1 MADVHWPAFIG
12 TEFTKTL
19 TSYTS
24 KAEYDANPSTATTVD
39 YTGWSG
45 SMVVRRRVG
54 DGTAVAT
61 LSTAGTGMTLG
72 GTAGT
77 VALVMDD
84 SVTVL
89 ISVGIYVFDII
100 LTDTSSN
107 KQPPLIDGEF
117 EFQRTSTLS

>member
-24 KAEYDANPSTATTVD
+24 QAEYNADPSTATTVD
-39 YTGWSG
+39 YTGWVG
-45 SMVVRRRVG
+45 IMIMRRKVG
-54 DGTAVAT
+54 DGVAIAT

-84 SVTVL
+84 AVTAL
-89 ISVGIYVFDII
+89 IEVGVYTFDII
-100 LTDTSSN
+100 LTDTASN
-107 KQPPLIDGEF
+107 AQPPLIDGTF
-117 EFQRTSTLS
+117 EFSRTSTLS

>member
-1 MADVHWPAFIG
+1 MADVHWPVFIG

-19 TSYTS
+19 TWYTS
-24 KAEYDANPSTATTVD
+24 QTEYDANPLTATTVD
-39 YTGWSG
+39 LTSWTGT
-45 SMVVRRRVG
+45 MIVRRKVG
-54 DGTAVAT
+54 DGATIAT